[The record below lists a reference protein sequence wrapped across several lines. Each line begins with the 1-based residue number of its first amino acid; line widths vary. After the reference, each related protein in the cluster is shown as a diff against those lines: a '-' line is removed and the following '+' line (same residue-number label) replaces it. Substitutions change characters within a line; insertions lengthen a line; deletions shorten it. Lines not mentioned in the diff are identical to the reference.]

1 MVWSSPGQELSEAE
15 GEAEDERLCETE
27 ELCEVV
33 DNVVLSKLTRLDEL
47 DSDCELE
54 VVEGWT
60 LLLVATELVLLCEL
74 DKLPGV
80 EELDK
85 LETLVVVDELDRPL
99 LLGVTDAVVVKELAR
114 PEEVE
119 ADCELEEVA
128 VGTVLDVAELE
139 MLSESEA
146 VDWVRLLLVVTEL
159 DSDEEDVGRLLKLV
173 EVTGAFVEDAS
184 VEVGGPPVVELNEEE
199 LVGRLLKVD
208 EVAGALVEDAR
219 DDADDREV
227 VV

>member
-15 GEAEDERLCETE
+15 GEACEIE

-173 EVTGAFVEDAS
+173 EVTGAFVEDAG
-184 VEVGGPPVVELNEEE
+184 VEVEGALVVELNEEE
-199 LVGRLLKVD
+199 LVGRLLKVV